1 MNKTENTPENI
12 YAQFGH
18 LGLFFRL
25 VDRYPRI
32 SSAILWAFSLWA
44 VAYIFLNYRFTTY
57 L

>member
-1 MNKTENTPENI
+1 MNKTENTPANI
-12 YAQFGH
+12 YAQFGP